1 MPIHRKYFFDNIKYY
16 LFKSFSQDQV
26 DGLNVFLDW
35 YDNENPPIPDKHHL
49 DERML
54 AYVLATTYH
63 ETAATMQPI
72 AEYGKGSGKPY
83 GQPAGPYGQKYY
95 GRGYVQLTWYDNY
108 KRQDEKLGLGG
119 ELVKN
124 ADLALDPKIAKEVI
138 LFGMADGDFTGVGL
152 GKYFTDSLTDW
163 YNARK
168 IVNAL
173 DQASLIAGY
182 AEKFNNALSQM

>member
-1 MPIHRKYFFDNIKYY
+1 MTIHRDYFFDNIKYY
-16 LFKSFSQDQV
+16 LFKSFSQGQV

-35 YDNENPPIPDKHHL
+35 YDTTNPPIPDRYHI

-54 AYVLATTYH
+54 AYIFATTYH

-108 KRQDEKLGLGG
+108 KRQDSKLKLNDR
-119 ELVKN
+119 LVKN
-124 ADLALDPKIAKEVI
+124 ADLALDPEIAKQVI
-138 LFGMADGDFTGVGL
+138 VLGMADGDFTGKKL
-152 GKYFTDSLTDW
+152 GQFFTDTVTDW
-163 YNARK
+163 YNART
-168 IVNAL
+168 IVNGH
-173 DQASLIAGY
+173 DRASDIATY
-182 AEKFNNALSQM
+182 AEKFLNAMSQT